1 MMAKTFDKDDVNEI
15 YRILT
20 ERIVDDDEEEIT
32 DGGDHSRE
40 EAEETPA
47 SPEMEIESH
56 GEKSEEESPV
66 PTGVSPDSAA
76 EDGDAEDDDEDDVA
90 SVPELPD
97 VPQRESGADDFS
109 WGPEENASLPET
121 AEADTVTEEKAAV
134 DAEEVLEP
142 AVSGAGN
149 EPEPGELEETMRLA
163 SGILEE
169 QTAEIEQFIEQDASG
184 ADVDVPADEETP
196 ATEIP
201 ENNGE
206 TTSKKEKFA
215 EETEGSVSL
224 PQEESGE
231 KNTCEQSVPETP
243 LPVLEPVLFTEN
255 NGSTTLK
262 GEKTD
267 MENTNKT
274 WKVSVREDYVDVSC
288 GEMRLALMRGSRNT
302 IKLGGTTFVMDGDSF
317 AFTGE

>member
-66 PTGVSPDSAA
+66 PTGVSPGGTA

-134 DAEEVLEP
+134 D
-142 AVSGAGN
+142 

-196 ATEIP
+196 EAEIP
-201 ENNGE
+201 ENNRE
-206 TTSKKEKFA
+206 TTLKEETFA
-215 EETEGSVSL
+215 EGTEGSVSL

-243 LPVLEPVLFTEN
+243 LPALEPVLFTEN

-317 AFTGE
+317 AFTAE

>member
-66 PTGVSPDSAA
+66 PTGVSPDSTA

-134 DAEEVLEP
+134 D
-142 AVSGAGN
+142 

-196 ATEIP
+196 EAEIP
-201 ENNGE
+201 ENNRE
-206 TTSKKEKFA
+206 TTLKEETFA
-215 EETEGSVSL
+215 EGTEGSVSL

-317 AFTGE
+317 AFTAE